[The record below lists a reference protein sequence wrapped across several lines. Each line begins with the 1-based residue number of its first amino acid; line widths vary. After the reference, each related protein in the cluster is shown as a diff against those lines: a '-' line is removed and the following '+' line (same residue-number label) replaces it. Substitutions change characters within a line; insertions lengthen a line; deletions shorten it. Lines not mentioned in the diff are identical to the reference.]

1 MKVVS
6 ADEVMAYA
14 SADARLKNF
23 FDEGKVIMG
32 MAVFPPGARV
42 PREGTGV
49 HDADEYSFIL
59 RGSLLSMS
67 GGKEYR
73 IKSGQATLI
82 PQGEEH
88 WSLNDTDEDCEVLWV
103 LVKK

>member
-14 SADARLKNF
+14 SADARLKT

-42 PREGTGV
+42 PR
-49 HDADEYSFIL
+49 
-59 RGSLLSMS
+59 
-67 GGKEYR
+67 KEPVFMMPMN
-73 IKSGQATLI
+73 IHLF
-82 PQGEEH
+82 
-88 WSLNDTDEDCEVLWV
+88 
-103 LVKK
+103 